1 MSIIEIKRLTKKYI
15 YDKTVTYALKNINL
29 SVDEGEMIAIM
40 GPSGAGKT
48 TLLNILGCLDKQSE
62 GSYLLDGR
70 DVKNLKKK
78 ELAQIRN
85 EIFGFIF
92 QQFALIPEYTVFE
105 NLELPILYGNNFKKL
120 NARIRKKARL
130 EIIKN
135 GLKDVGLS
143 EHLYKKPSQL
153 SGGQQQRIAIAR
165 ALVAKPS
172 IIFADEPTGALDQTT
187 GTEIMELLKN
197 INKQG
202 KTIIL
207 VTHDLKV
214 ASYCE
219 RIVNVVDGQLTELK
233 KTIDM

>member
-1 MSIIEIKRLTKKYI
+1 MSMIEIKNLTKEYI
-15 YDKTVTYALKNINL
+15 YDKSITYALKNVNM
-29 SVDEGEMIAIM
+29 SVNEGEMVAIM

-48 TLLNILGCLDKQSE
+48 TLLNILGCLDKQSK
-62 GSYLLDGR
+62 GTYLLNGIDING
-70 DVKNLKKK
+70 LKKK

-85 EIFGFIF
+85 EKFGFVF

-105 NLELPILYGNNFKKL
+105 NLELPILYGNNFRTINEK
-120 NARIRKKARL
+120 IRKKTRL

-135 GLKDVGLS
+135 SLGEVGLIN
-143 EHLYKKPSQL
+143 HLYKNPNQL

-165 ALVAKPS
+165 ALITKPS
-172 IIFADEPTGALDQTT
+172 IIYADEPTGALDQKTV
-187 GTEIMELLKN
+187 TEIMELLKD

-202 KTIIL
+202 KTIII

-219 RIVNVVDGQLTELK
+219 RIVNVIDGELTELK
-233 KTIDM
+233 N

>member
-1 MSIIEIKRLTKKYI
+1 MSIIEITNLTKEYI
-15 YDKTVTYALKNINL
+15 YDKNITYALKDINL
-29 SVDEGEMIAIM
+29 SINKGEMVAIM

-48 TLLNILGCLDKQSE
+48 TLLNVLGCLDKQSK
-62 GSYLLDGR
+62 GNYLLDGKDIKDLSKR
-70 DVKNLKKK
+70 

-85 EIFGFIF
+85 EKFGFVF

-105 NLELPILYGNNFKKL
+105 NLELPILYGNNFKKI
-120 NARIRKKARL
+120 NARIRKKTRL

-143 EHLYKKPSQL
+143 EHLYKKPNQL
-153 SGGQQQRIAIAR
+153 SGGQQQRVAIAR

-172 IIFADEPTGALDQTT
+172 IIFADEPTGALDQKT
-187 GTEIMELLKN
+187 GTEIMELLKDV
-197 INKQG
+197 NKQG
-202 KTIIL
+202 KTIII

-219 RIVNVVDGQLTELK
+219 RIVNVIDGELIEFK
-233 KTIDM
+233 KQIM